1 MTDLG
6 RRILILLKIYAL
18 PFDLVEGRIIYKSSI
33 VWFANYNY
41 SIKKVN
47 RILAFP
53 ISVLVYDNFLTISSE
68 LSLPFNINLLTNLS
82 IFLSFS

>member
-6 RRILILLKIYAL
+6 RPRILILLKIDAL
-18 PFDLVEGRIIYKSSI
+18 PFDLVEGRVIYNSSI
-33 VWFANYNY
+33 VWFANHKY

-53 ISVLVYDNFLTISSE
+53 ISVYDNFQR
-68 LSLPFNINLLTNLS
+68 
-82 IFLSFS
+82 